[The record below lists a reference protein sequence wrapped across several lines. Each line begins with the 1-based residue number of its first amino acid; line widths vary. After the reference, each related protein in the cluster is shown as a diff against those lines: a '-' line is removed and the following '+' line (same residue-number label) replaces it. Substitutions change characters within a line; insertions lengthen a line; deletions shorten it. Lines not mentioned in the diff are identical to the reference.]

1 MKIAGNYLKLYVVF
15 YGFIVVNCNNFAS
28 YTFENIVIYHLMHK
42 NKLKN
47 SN

>member
-1 MKIAGNYLKLYVVF
+1 MLFFMVLF
-15 YGFIVVNCNNFAS
+15 VVNCNNFAS
-28 YTFENIVIYHLMHK
+28 YTFENIVIYNLMHK